1 MPPMPPMGP
10 GGRKP
15 GGPHGARLTM
25 EKPKDAKNTLKKLI
39 GYIGRNRYLFF
50 ALIGVMLIITL
61 LNLAAPS
68 IQQIAIDCITLTKK
82 KTSVDFSSLGK
93 TLIGLG
99 AVYLLSSVFIYMQG
113 IFSAKLSQ
121 YTVKTMRKDLFSSLV
136 RLPIKYLDTHSHG
149 DIMSRMTNDVEN
161 ISTTISQSIGS
172 LISGVLTIVGTVVI
186 MLLYSPLLTLISLST
201 VFLTI
206 FVSGV
211 LTKYMKKY
219 FIKQQVLLGEING
232 EVEEMVVGY
241 RTVVSYGKEQDA
253 VDKFEKMSNNLKKCG
268 IKAQIFGGVMGP
280 CMNLIS
286 NFGFIL
292 IAAFGG
298 WFAIKGFITVGTI
311 QAFIL
316 YSKQFSRP
324 INEIANQF
332 ANIQTAIAG
341 AERIFEVMDADKET
355 DEGKADFEVE
365 NVKGD
370 IDFKHIDFKH
380 IDFSYV
386 PEKQVLKDL
395 DLEVKA
401 GQKIAIV
408 GATGSGKTTIVNLLT
423 RFYPVDSGE
432 ITIDGQSIYDI
443 PKDKLRRSIAIV
455 LQDTVLFKDTIEEN
469 IRYGRENAT
478 LDEIKAAAKF
488 ANADEFIERLSE
500 GYDTVLAEG
509 GSNLSQG
516 QRQLLSIARAVLA
529 DPKIL
534 ILDEA
539 TSSVDTRTEMHIQS
553 AMVALMKNRTS
564 LIIAHRLSTI
574 RDADKIVVIDGGR
587 VAEQGSHEE
596 LIAAKGCYYRL
607 YQTQFS
613 GVKT

>member
-1 MPPMPPMGP
+1 
-10 GGRKP
+10 
-15 GGPHGARLTM
+15 
-25 EKPKDAKNTLKKLI
+25 
-39 GYIGRNRYLFF
+39 
-50 ALIGVMLIITL
+50 MLIITL

-82 KTSVDFSSLGK
+82 KTSVDFGALGK

-99 AVYLLSSVFIYMQG
+99 AVYLLSSVFTYMQG

-219 FIKQQVLLGEING
+219 IIKQQVLLGEING

-298 WFAIKGFITVGTI
+298 WFAIKDFITVGTI

-370 IDFKHIDFKH
+370 IDFKH

-488 ANADEFIERLSE
+488 ANADEFIERLPE